1 MDNTIYFE
9 ELFGSIPELRKI
21 VLLKFYIKNDVDFLH
36 ECGYL
41 GNDSTRFCSEFKNMI
56 IQQNEVNLDYNKTR
70 KKQLPRKL

>member
-21 VLLKFYIKNDVDFLH
+21 VLLLFSIKKDVDFLH

-41 GNDSTRFCSEFKNMI
+41 GNDITRFCSEF
-56 IQQNEVNLDYNKTR
+56 
-70 KKQLPRKL
+70 